1 MAEFTGERVIPN
13 LVDPNLLNE
22 HLARYR
28 FAARFCKGAAVLDAG
43 CGTGYGTAELA
54 DAASVVATD
63 VSEEAL
69 AYARANF
76 SRPGV
81 RFVNAPCEALPF
93 AEATFDLVTAF
104 EVIEHLERWPDLL
117 SEARRV
123 LTPAG
128 VLLVSTPNKAYYA
141 EMRAKVGP
149 NPFHCHEF
157 EYEEFRGAL
166 SDVFPHVRIWA
177 QNRTE
182 AIVFAPLTPAQS
194 ALEATGDSAPEHA
207 HFFLAACSQSPLEV
221 NDVFAWLPSSGNVL
235 RERELHIAKLEGE
248 LDRKDKW
255 LEELKASHASLQ
267 KSHETTLAE
276 LRERALW
283 AQQLNARIDERN
295 VAIKQLQ
302 AEAQT
307 RTGWINNLQGQL
319 AEADGEIDRLMAREA
334 ELETDRQDRTA
345 WALDLEAQLT
355 ERTEHVRLLSLQ
367 IAEHLDDLAAQARQI
382 EDLDAVRQTQT
393 RQLEEFRARQALIAQ
408 SKWIRLGR
416 SLNLGPVVP
425 GPEAPVPGADRE

>member
-54 DAASVVATD
+54 DAASVIATD
-63 VSEEAL
+63 ISEKAL
-69 AYARANF
+69 AYAGANF

-81 RFVNAPCEALPF
+81 HFVNAPCEALPF
-93 AEATFDLVTAF
+93 GEATFDLIAAF
-104 EVIEHLERWPDLL
+104 EVIEHLERWQDLL
-117 SEARRV
+117 TEARRV
-123 LTPAG
+123 LKSAG

-177 QNRTE
+177 QNRAE
-182 AIVFAPLTPAQS
+182 AIVFAPVNPHRSVLQ
-194 ALEATGDSAPEHA
+194 ATGDPDPENA
-207 HFFLAACSQSPLEV
+207 HFFLAACSQSPLEA
-221 NDVFAWLPSSGNVL
+221 DDLFAWLPSSGNVL
-235 RERELHIAKLEGE
+235 RERELHIAKLESE
-248 LDRKDKW
+248 LARKDKW
-255 LEELKASHASLQ
+255 LNELIASQASLQ
-267 KSHETTLAE
+267 KSHEETLTE

-283 AQQLNARIDERN
+283 AQQLNSRIDERN
-295 VAIKQLQ
+295 LAIKHLQ

-307 RTGWINNLQGQL
+307 RTAWIRNLQGQL
-319 AEADGEIDRLMAREA
+319 AEAGAEIDRLMAREA

-345 WALDLEAQLT
+345 WALALEAQLT

-367 IAEHLDDLAAQARQI
+367 IADHLDDLAAQGRQI
-382 EDLDAVRQTQT
+382 EDLDALRQRQAH
-393 RQLEEFRARQALIAQ
+393 QLEEFRARQALIAQ

-425 GPEAPVPGADRE
+425 GPEAPVPGADSE

>member
-1 MAEFTGERVIPN
+1 LAEFTGERVIPN

-43 CGTGYGTAELA
+43 CGTGYGTAELT
-54 DAASVVATD
+54 DAASVTATD
-63 VSEEAL
+63 ISEEAL
-69 AYARANF
+69 AYASANF

-93 AEATFDLVTAF
+93 AEASFGLITAF

-157 EYEEFRGAL
+157 EYEEFRRAL

-177 QNRTE
+177 QNRVE
-182 AIVFAPLTPAQS
+182 AIVFAPVTPRQS
-194 ALEATGDSAPEHA
+194 VLEATGDHDPENA
-207 HFFLAACSQSPLEV
+207 HFFLAACSQSPLEADDLFV
-221 NDVFAWLPSSGNVL
+221 WLPSSGNVL

-248 LDRKDKW
+248 LARKDKW
-255 LEELKASHASLQ
+255 LDELKDSHAALQ
-267 KSHETTLAE
+267 KSHEETLLE

-283 AQQLNARIDERN
+283 AKQLNARIDERN
-295 VAIKQLQ
+295 IVIKQLQ
-302 AEAQT
+302 AEAET
-307 RTGWINNLQGQL
+307 RMAWVVDLERQL
-319 AEADGEIDRLMAREA
+319 ADAGAEIDRLMAREA
-334 ELETDRQDRTA
+334 ELETDRQARTT
-345 WALDLEAQLT
+345 WALALEAQLA
-355 ERTEHVRLLSLQ
+355 ERTEHVRLLSME
-367 IAEHLDDLAAQARQI
+367 IAD
-382 EDLDAVRQTQT
+382 QT
-393 RQLEEFRARQALIAQ
+393 RQVEELEALRLQQTAEIEQLRARQTMIAQ
-408 SKWIRLGR
+408 SKWVRLGR
-416 SLNLGPVVP
+416 SLNLGPVVNS
-425 GPEAPVPGADRE
+425 GEADSE

>member
-1 MAEFTGERVIPN
+1 LAEFTGERVIPN

-43 CGTGYGTAELA
+43 CGTGYGTAELT

-63 VSEEAL
+63 ISEEAL

-93 AEATFDLVTAF
+93 AEATFGLIIAF

-117 SEARRV
+117 TEARRV

-157 EYEEFRGAL
+157 EYEEFRSAL
-166 SDVFPHVRIWA
+166 SGVFLHVRIWA
-177 QNRTE
+177 QNRAE
-182 AIVFAPLTPAQS
+182 AIVFAPFTPS
-194 ALEATGDSAPEHA
+194 HSVLEAAGDSDPENA
-207 HFFLAACSQSPLEV
+207 HFFLAACSQSPLEA
-221 NDVFAWLPSSGNVL
+221 DDLFAWLPSSGNVL

-255 LEELKASHASLQ
+255 LDELKASHAALL
-267 KSHETTLAE
+267 KSHEETLLE

-283 AQQLNARIDERN
+283 AKHLNARIDERN
-295 VAIKQLQ
+295 IVIKQLQ
-302 AEAQT
+302 AEAET
-307 RTGWINNLQGQL
+307 RTAWINNLQGQL
-319 AEADGEIDRLMAREA
+319 AEAVGEIDRLRAREA
-334 ELETDRQDRTA
+334 ELESDRQARTA
-345 WALDLEAQLT
+345 WALALEAQLT
-355 ERTEHVRLLSLQ
+355 ERTEHVRLLSME
-367 IAEHLDDLAAQARQI
+367 IAD
-382 EDLDAVRQTQT
+382 QT
-393 RQLEEFRARQALIAQ
+393 RQLEELEALRLQQTAEIEQLKARQAMIAQ

-416 SLNLGPVVP
+416 SLNLGPVVNS
-425 GPEAPVPGADRE
+425 GEADSE